1 LAEYVALNIDKKNT
15 GLILLV
21 AMEVFHDVL
30 FEVSNEDRY
39 KILLQLANEPMNVT
53 QLSKRLGL
61 SLTETSRHLSRIGE
75 VGLTRRDAD
84 GLNHINNFGKALLVQ
99 FKGAEFVTRHRDYFT
114 SHSMTHLPSEFVCR
128 IGELINST
136 YTEDALVFLHSVAT
150 GIQEAEKFIL
160 VMIDQF
166 VMSQVPFARE
176 ALERNVKMKTIEPKE
191 WVAPPDFYRIREEAE
206 RTWAKRARDEKLLA
220 HRVLKKV
227 ELYIHMSEKE
237 TAIAFPTLDGR
248 FDHLGFTSTDKQAL
262 KWCRDIFHYYW
273 EKSNPLIEPLRDF
286 PHRQ

>member
-1 LAEYVALNIDKKNT
+1 VALNIDKKNT

-21 AMEVFHDVL
+21 AMDVFYDVL

-75 VGLTRRDAD
+75 VGLTRRDAN

-114 SHSMTHLPSEFVCR
+114 SHTLMHLPLEFVNR
-128 IGELINST
+128 IGELMNST

-150 GIQEAEKFIL
+150 GIQKAEEYIM
-160 VMIDQF
+160 VMVDQF
-166 VMSQVPFARE
+166 VMSQVPFVRK
-176 ALERNVKMKTIEPKE
+176 ALERKVKMKTIEPKE
-191 WVAPPDFYRIREEAE
+191 WVAPHDFYRIREEAE
-206 RTWAKRARDEKLLA
+206 INT
-220 HRVLKKV
+220 
-227 ELYIHMSEKE
+227 
-237 TAIAFPTLDGR
+237 
-248 FDHLGFTSTDKQAL
+248 
-262 KWCRDIFHYYW
+262 
-273 EKSNPLIEPLRDF
+273 
-286 PHRQ
+286 